1 MKITNK
7 HIVVIILL
15 ALSVGLTYDS
25 LSNYINPYVSVTDVV
40 SKAPSY
46 KGKSL
51 QVMGKMSSDSLQ
63 RGDDGSLSFDLTDG
77 SSYITVTYKG
87 VPPQNLEPE
96 NEIVVVGSLQ
106 DGGTLQASQIMVK
119 CPSKYE
125 GEDTGQTS
133 HVFIAGMGVALL
145 GAGYLAFTM
154 FWKKN

>member
-7 HIVVIILL
+7 HIIIVVLL
-15 ALSVGLTYDS
+15 ALSAGLAYDS
-25 LSNYINPYVSVTDVV
+25 LSNYINPYVSVTEIV
-40 SKAPSY
+40 SKSTSY
-46 KGKSL
+46 TGKNL
-51 QVMGKMSSDSLQ
+51 QVMGKMSADSLE

-87 VPPQNLEPE
+87 IPPQNLDPE
-96 NEIVVVGSLQ
+96 NEIVVVGSIE

-125 GEDTGQTS
+125 GEDSGQLS

-145 GAGYLAFTM
+145 GAGYLAYTM

>member
-7 HIVVIILL
+7 HIIIVVLL
-15 ALSVGLTYDS
+15 ALSAGLAYDS
-25 LSNYINPYVSVTDVV
+25 LSNYINPYVSVTEIV
-40 SKAPSY
+40 SKSTSY
-46 KGKSL
+46 TGKSL
-51 QVMGKMSSDSLQ
+51 QVMGKLSADSLE

-87 VPPQNLEPE
+87 IPPQNLDPE
-96 NEIVVVGSLQ
+96 NEIVVVGSIQ

-125 GEDTGQTS
+125 GEDSGQIS
-133 HVFIAGMGVALL
+133 HVFIAGMGVAVL
-145 GAGYLAFTM
+145 GAGYLAYTI